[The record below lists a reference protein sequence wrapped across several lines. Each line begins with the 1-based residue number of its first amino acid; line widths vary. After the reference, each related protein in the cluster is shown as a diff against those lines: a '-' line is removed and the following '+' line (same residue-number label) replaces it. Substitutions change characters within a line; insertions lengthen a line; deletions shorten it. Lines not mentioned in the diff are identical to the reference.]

1 MTQTCV
7 SSDDADWWQNV
18 FSETEIRELKDMWEE
33 VFAEY
38 ETVPD
43 QILTGAISV
52 PMNQVAEILGLIWKS
67 YMAESEPYS
76 NFLYSVGTALA
87 VAYLY
92 DNEIEFDEA
101 ISEAAT
107 YFIESVEDEDDE
119 EDEGDVDDGD
129 GMVDDD

>member
-52 PMNQVAEILGLIWKS
+52 PMNQVAKILGLIWKS

-107 YFIESVEDEDDE
+107 YFIEPAEDDDE
-119 EDEGDVDDGD
+119 EDEGDEDEDDGV
-129 GMVDDD
+129 VDDD

>member
-1 MTQTCV
+1 MTTTCV
-7 SSDDADWWQNV
+7 AADDNWENRV
-18 FSETEIRELKDMWEE
+18 FSETEIKELQAVTEE
-33 VFAEY
+33 VLAEY

-76 NFLYSVGTALA
+76 NFIYSIGTALA

-92 DNEIEFDEA
+92 DSEIEFDET

-107 YFIESVEDEDDE
+107 YFIELVEEEDE
-119 EDEGDVDDGD
+119 EDEEDVDDGD
-129 GMVDDD
+129 GMVDED

>member
-18 FSETEIRELKDMWEE
+18 FSETEIKELKTMWEE
-33 VFAEY
+33 VFAEHDNL
-38 ETVPD
+38 PD

-52 PMNQVAEILGLIWKS
+52 PMNQVAEILNLIWKS

-76 NFLYSVGTALA
+76 TFLYGVGTALA

-101 ISEAAT
+101 ISDAAT
-107 YFIESVEDEDDE
+107 YFIEPVEDDDEEDEDDE
-119 EDEGDVDDGD
+119 DEDD

>member
-1 MTQTCV
+1 MTTTCIAA
-7 SSDDADWWQNV
+7 DDNWENRV
-18 FSETEIRELKDMWEE
+18 FSETEIKELEAVTKE
-33 VFAEY
+33 VLAEY

-107 YFIESVEDEDDE
+107 YFIEPVEDDDE
-119 EDEGDVDDGD
+119 EDEGDEDEDDGV
-129 GMVDDD
+129 VDDD

>member
-18 FSETEIRELKDMWEE
+18 FSETEIKELKTMWEE
-33 VFAEY
+33 VFAEH
-38 ETVPD
+38 ENLPD
-43 QILTGAISV
+43 QILTGAINV
-52 PMNQVAEILGLIWKS
+52 PMNQVAEILNLIWKS
-67 YMAESEPYS
+67 YLAESEPYS
-76 NFLYSVGTALA
+76 TFLYSVGTALA

-101 ISEAAT
+101 ISDAAT
-107 YFIESVEDEDDE
+107 YFIEPAEDDDEDE
-119 EDEGDVDDGD
+119 EDEDEDD